1 RPVSRRPRMYWR
13 RECGPPRPCAVPSG
27 RAGLFSLNA
36 TAIDEAFMS
45 RKHIAHIMRTSKLTD
60 EEAVTLRRVAFGQSG
75 LRTLRQA
82 DLETLLTL
90 RRGDLERL
98 LALRL
103 IAGGSAG
110 PDLGREHLD
119 SLPRAV
125 FAGRL
130 R

>member
-1 RPVSRRPRMYWR
+1 
-13 RECGPPRPCAVPSG
+13 
-27 RAGLFSLNA
+27 
-36 TAIDEAFMS
+36 
-45 RKHIAHIMRTSKLTD
+45 MRTSKLTD
-60 EEAVTLRRVAFGQSG
+60 EEAVTLRRVAFGQSDV
-75 LRTLRQA
+75 RTLRQA
-82 DLETLLTL
+82 
-90 RRGDLERL
+90 DLERL

-110 PDLGREHLD
+110 PELTFSGREHFD

>member
-1 RPVSRRPRMYWR
+1 M
-13 RECGPPRPCAVPSG
+13 
-27 RAGLFSLNA
+27 NA

-60 EEAVTLRRVAFGQSG
+60 EEAVTLRRVAFGQSDV
-75 LRTLRQA
+75 RTLRQA
-82 DLETLLTL
+82 
-90 RRGDLERL
+90 DLERL

-110 PDLGREHLD
+110 PDLGREHFD